1 MPADRQDG
9 DVPAAELRRTAG
21 NADSPQVDDT
31 EEGNT
36 DVRAEVEPSGG
47 KHMKKASPSSAN
59 FDILSMERNF

>member
-31 EEGNT
+31 EERDT
-36 DVRAEVEPSGG
+36 DVRAEVEPFGR
-47 KHMKKASPSSAN
+47 MTAERKKLSS
-59 FDILSMERNF
+59 